1 MRHVIVYKSVKV
13 ADMYLF
19 VDQNENLE
27 RVPPSLLER
36 FGRPVEA
43 MRLELTAE
51 RRLAR
56 TEAPTVLEAISAR
69 GFYLQMPPVIDRLG
83 SGQDRE

>member
-1 MRHVIVYKSVKV
+1 MRRVIVYKSVKI

-19 VDQNENLE
+19 VDQHEDLE
-27 RVPPSLLER
+27 RVPPSLLAR

-43 MRLELTAE
+43 MRLDLTPE

-56 TEAPTVLEAISAR
+56 TEAPTVLEAISVR
-69 GFYLQMPPVIDRLG
+69 GFYLQMPPVIHPPG
-83 SGQDRE
+83 KERE

>member
-19 VDQNENLE
+19 VDQHENLE
-27 RVPPSLLER
+27 RVPPSLLAR

-43 MRLELTAE
+43 MRFELTAE

-69 GFYLQMPPVIDRLG
+69 GFYLQLPPVIDPAG
-83 SGQDRE
+83 SGQERE